1 MTDETE
7 GKNALQQIRQMS
19 QDLLEHAIE
28 IDNLI
33 ADLHNRI
40 KSGSEINKEELLNS
54 LNEIRFK
61 IGVIERED
69 TEELEEE
76 EVLEHMISKI
86 NSLIKMTFG

>member
-7 GKNALQQIRQMS
+7 GKNVLQQIRQMS

-40 KSGSEINKEELLNS
+40 KSDSEINKEELLNS

>member
-1 MTDETE
+1 MTDEAE
-7 GKNALQQIRQMS
+7 GKLVLQQIRQMS
-19 QDLLEHAIE
+19 RDLLEHAID
-28 IDNLI
+28 IDNFL

-40 KSGSEINKEELLNS
+40 KSGGQINKEELLDS
-54 LNEIRFK
+54 LNEVRFK